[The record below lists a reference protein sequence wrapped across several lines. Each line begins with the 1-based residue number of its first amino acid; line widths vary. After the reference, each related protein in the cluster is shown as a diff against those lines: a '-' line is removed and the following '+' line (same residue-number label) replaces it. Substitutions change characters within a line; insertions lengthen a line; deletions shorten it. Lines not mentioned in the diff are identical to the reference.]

1 MKNDLLLL
9 IDKEIKELSDTPLK
23 YNQEDNY
30 YFGLEVGER
39 EGALNAYEK
48 LKNIIE
54 NK

>member
-23 YNQEDNY
+23 DNY
-30 YFGLEVGER
+30 EGNYDLEVGER
-39 EGALNAYEK
+39 QGALNAYEK

>member
-1 MKNDLLLL
+1 MK
-9 IDKEIKELSDTPLK
+9 LSNWLRSLMINYK
-23 YNQEDNY
+23 DNY
-30 YFGLEVGER
+30 DFGLEVGER